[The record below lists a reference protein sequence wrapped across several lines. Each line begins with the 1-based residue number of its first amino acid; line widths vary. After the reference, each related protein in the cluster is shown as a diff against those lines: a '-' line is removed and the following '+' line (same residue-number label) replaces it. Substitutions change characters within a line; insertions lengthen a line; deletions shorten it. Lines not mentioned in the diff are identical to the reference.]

1 MFWVGLTSYYIF
13 KEINLTAS
21 KANNTL
27 TFFDNGIGMSEEEA
41 INHLGTIAKSGSK
54 DFMSEVQ
61 ESDREGWK
69 LLIISSLVESV
80 RGSRFS
86 ITFKV
91 HQLNQLLV
99 SLELGSIQFSWLLI
113 KLMFSLGDGMPKQE
127 FIGHLMVKED
137 IQ

>member
-1 MFWVGLTSYYIF
+1 MFWVDLTSYYNF

-69 LLIISSLVESV
+69 LL
-80 RGSRFS
+80 
-86 ITFKV
+86 
-91 HQLNQLLV
+91 QA
-99 SLELGSIQFSWLLI
+99 
-113 KLMFSLGDGMPKQE
+113 
-127 FIGHLMVKED
+127 
-137 IQ
+137 